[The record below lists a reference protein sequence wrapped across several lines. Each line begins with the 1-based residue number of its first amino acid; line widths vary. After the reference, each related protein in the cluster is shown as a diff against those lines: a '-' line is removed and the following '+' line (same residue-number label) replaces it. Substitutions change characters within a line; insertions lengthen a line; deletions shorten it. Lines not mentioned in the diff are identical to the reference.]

1 MQQIA
6 IQNQARQTS
15 EALEAMWMLLTV
27 ILAVEDEDEIARLMA
42 TGIPALLRC
51 SVSGMAFRQEAGAR

>member
-27 ILAVEDEDEIARLMA
+27 ILAVEDEGEIARLTA

-51 SVSGMAFRQEAGAR
+51 